1 VKLYLERFDKVEKR
15 IAEIEASD
23 KIRDW
28 QPPISGDIIMKTFD
42 LKPCYEVG
50 QIKNEI
56 KEAILEGTIK
66 NDFDEA
72 FNFMLKMGGNL
83 GLNQAVK

>member
-1 VKLYLERFDKVEKR
+1 
-15 IAEIEASD
+15 
-23 KIRDW
+23 
-28 QPPISGDIIMKTFD
+28 MKTFD

>member
-1 VKLYLERFDKVEKR
+1 MTGYKKVIVFNEDDEVLDYEMAKCCN
-15 IAEIEASD
+15 
-23 KIRDW
+23 
-28 QPPISGDIIMKTFD
+28 PISGDIIMKTFD